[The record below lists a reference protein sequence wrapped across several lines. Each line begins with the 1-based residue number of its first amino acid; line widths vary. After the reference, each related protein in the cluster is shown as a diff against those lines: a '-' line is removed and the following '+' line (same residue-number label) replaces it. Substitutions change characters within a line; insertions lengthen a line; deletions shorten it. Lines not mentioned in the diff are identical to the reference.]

1 MQVWKR
7 EGMRA
12 RAKEREREREYR
24 KIRMIELDQNGN
36 LTIEYRKKDDYL

>member
-36 LTIEYRKKDDYL
+36 RI